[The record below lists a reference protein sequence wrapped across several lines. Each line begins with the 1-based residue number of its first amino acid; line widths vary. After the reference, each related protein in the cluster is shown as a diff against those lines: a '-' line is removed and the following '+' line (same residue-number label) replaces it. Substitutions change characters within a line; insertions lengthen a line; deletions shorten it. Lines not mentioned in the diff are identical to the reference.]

1 VRRALSIALLLLAAC
16 NAGSSE
22 EETAAAPASLE
33 AATPV
38 RAAEVTRGTVTVHV
52 GGPGR
57 TQALREV
64 HVRAPF
70 TGQLVALDVNDGDTV
85 RAGAEIGA
93 IVAQNSHAALEGAKA
108 MVGSART
115 DAEKADAARALEL
128 AQANLVRQVLR
139 TPAGGVVLSHKA
151 NAGDFVTEGDE
162 IASLADASSI
172 AFVAEI
178 AQHDL
183 PDIHPGAAATVELAS
198 ARAPLA
204 GIVHGLLPAGAESPS
219 VPVRIDFAR
228 PGDARVGL
236 FGTAAIVVAEHRD
249 ALLVPAAALLRDDVS
264 GVSRIGVIADGGV
277 LHWVAVTSGA
287 LADDQVE
294 VAAPGLEAGA
304 RVAVSGHVGLPE
316 GARVRVQS

>member
-93 IVAQNSHAALEGAKA
+93 IVAQNSH
-108 MVGSART
+108 
-115 DAEKADAARALEL
+115 AEKADAARALEL